1 MTTVDKPV
9 LFGRKPAELLE
20 ITTMLGLPG
29 YVAKQLAAWLYQKD
43 ITSFNGMTDLSK
55 KTREVLAEA
64 YDMGLTPPSKVVL
77 SRDGTRKY
85 LFPVSGGRYVE
96 SALIPDG
103 RRASLCLSTQVG
115 CRMGCVFCMTGRQ
128 GFQGNLSAG
137 EILNQVRSLPE
148 RNSLTNI
155 IYMGMGEPLDNL
167 EAVLASLEIL
177 TSARGFGMSHQ
188 RVTVS
193 TVGIVPAMKE
203 FFEKSDCHLAVS
215 LHSPVEE
222 ERRKLMPVEHAY
234 PLREVI
240 KTIREAGLP
249 RQRRVSFEY
258 IMFRGLNDTPAHIRE
273 IVRLLSGLRC
283 RVNLIRFHPIPGSA
297 LMPSE
302 AKTMEKFMIGLNE
315 KGIRTT
321 VRKSRGEDIQAACG
335 LLSTG
340 ENVPAKR

>member
-1 MTTVDKPV
+1 MTVVDKPV

-20 ITTMLGLPG
+20 VTTRLGLPG
-29 YVAKQLAAWLYQKD
+29 YVSKQLTAWLYRKEV
-43 ITSFNGMTDLSK
+43 TTFEEMTDLPK
-55 KTREVLAEA
+55 KTRQLLAETF
-64 YDMGLTPPSKVVL
+64 DVGLTPPSKVAV

-85 LFPVSGGRYVE
+85 LFPVSGGRFIE

-115 CRMGCVFCMTGRQ
+115 CRMGCSFCMTGRQ
-128 GFQGNLSAG
+128 GFQGNLSVG

-148 RNSLTNI
+148 RESLTNI
-155 IYMGMGEPLDNL
+155 VYMGMGEPLDNL
-167 EAVLASLEIL
+167 EAVLGSLEIL
-177 TSARGFGMSHQ
+177 ASGWGFGMSHQ
-188 RVTVS
+188 RITMS
-193 TVGIVPAMKE
+193 TAGIVPAMKE
-203 FFEKSDCHLAVS
+203 FLEKSDCHLAVS

-222 ERRKLMPVEHAY
+222 ERRQLMPVEHAY
-234 PLREVI
+234 PLKEVI
-240 KTIREAGLP
+240 KTIRDAGLP

-273 IVRLLSGLRC
+273 IVRLLNGLRC

-302 AKTMEKFMIGLNE
+302 AKTMEKFMIGLNG

-321 VRKSRGEDIQAACG
+321 VRRSRGEDIQAACG

-340 ENVPAKR
+340 ENMPA